1 MKNLTKKL
9 LAATLT
15 LGAVSANASI
25 LNDNTLASD
34 AWLSVYDSTSKQ
46 TFTLDL
52 GAAAGLTSGSL
63 LNEVNNAEYSVS
75 VDLSVYADWNAFKS
89 SADLSTTKYAV
100 LATGVGSDFTPKLLL
115 TGSNATKFNGFVFS
129 DMNSAAG
136 GFNVHAEQIN
146 SDQIASDTTFVADS
160 DNPLGSHAEGAGSS
174 LLWGTTAYN
183 PNGQYGEA
191 VDFHLATIDVSTFSG
206 VQTGFAATQDW
217 KLADDSLTFG
227 VSAVPVPAAV
237 WMFGSAL
244 LGLVGVSRKRKAV

>member
-1 MKNLTKKL
+1 MKNLTKTL

-25 LNDNTLASD
+25 INDNTLASD

-52 GAAAGLTSGSL
+52 GAAAGLTADSL
-63 LNEVNNAEYSVS
+63 LKEVNNAEYSVS

-100 LATGVGSDFTPKLLL
+100 LATGVGSDFAPKLLL
-115 TGSNATKFNGFVFS
+115 TGSNATKFNGVGFAT
-129 DMNSAAG
+129 MNSAA
-136 GFNVHAEQIN
+136 NALNEHALNIN
-146 SDQIASDTTFVADS
+146 ADQTEGDTTFVADA
-160 DNPLGSHAEGAGSS
+160 DAPFGSHEGDSGSS
-174 LLWGTTAYN
+174 LLWGKAAYN

-191 VDFHLATIDVSTFSG
+191 VDFHLATIDLSTFSG